1 MKKVLETNYGKI
13 LAMCKDNLD
22 LAHNVCVYFLERGT
36 EITTESISAAI
47 DNINRL
53 HIGMDKYENS
63 DDDVVVEKHHILLNA
78 EEGFKGKE
86 DILMKYR
93 FMKKGLDDMGEDEIP
108 NPMVV
113 TLCSDMD
120 MMNIMELIRK
130 LD

>member
-1 MKKVLETNYGKI
+1 MKKALETNYGKI

-78 EEGFKGKE
+78 EGGFKGKE
-86 DILMKYR
+86 DVLMKYR